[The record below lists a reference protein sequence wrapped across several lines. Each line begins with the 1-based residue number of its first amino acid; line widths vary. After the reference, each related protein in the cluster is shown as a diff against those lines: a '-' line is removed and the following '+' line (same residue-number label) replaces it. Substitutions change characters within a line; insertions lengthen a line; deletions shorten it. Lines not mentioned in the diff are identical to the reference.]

1 MTFNIKAKF
10 WVLNDFVF
18 ICYLSQALWCANY
31 LRIFHL
37 SFNSLVGGPCF
48 INDVFKSLSMKEVKD
63 KSNSLNVLVYKTGF
77 HAIKGSEYP
86 KVHLQWI
93 QKWFFKLPSWKK
105 FYAHACF
112 KQILI
117 WLVLPGTCWNLICY
131 HRKQV
136 DLYLW
141 SQLHWSALTVI
152 LCAAYFGNLFW
163 KQSCHLIVHKKKSL
177 NTELCYYCA
186 QVYGLSV
193 CLKLFVGN
201 PRADISSII

>member
-1 MTFNIKAKF
+1 
-10 WVLNDFVF
+10 
-18 ICYLSQALWCANY
+18 
-31 LRIFHL
+31 
-37 SFNSLVGGPCF
+37 
-48 INDVFKSLSMKEVKD
+48 MKEVKD

-77 HAIKGSEYP
+77 HAKGSEYP

-105 FYAHACF
+105 FYAYACF
-112 KQILI
+112 KQIFI

-163 KQSCHLIVHKKKSL
+163 KQSYHLIVHKKRSL
-177 NTELCYYCA
+177 ITELCYYCA
-186 QVYGLSV
+186 QIYGCFV
-193 CLKLFVGN
+193 CLKLFAGN
-201 PRADISSII
+201 PRVDISSTEEM

>member
-1 MTFNIKAKF
+1 
-10 WVLNDFVF
+10 
-18 ICYLSQALWCANY
+18 
-31 LRIFHL
+31 
-37 SFNSLVGGPCF
+37 
-48 INDVFKSLSMKEVKD
+48 MKEVKD

-77 HAIKGSEYP
+77 HAKSSEYP

-105 FYAHACF
+105 FYAYACF
-112 KQILI
+112 KQSFI

-141 SQLHWSALTVI
+141 SQLHWSALTVV

-163 KQSCHLIVHKKKSL
+163 KQSCHLIVHKKRSL
-177 NTELCYYCA
+177 ITELCYNCA
-186 QVYGLSV
+186 QIYGRFV
-193 CLKLFVGN
+193 CLKLFAGN
-201 PRADISSII
+201 PRVDISSTEEM